1 MAGTTGRRLLLL
13 PVLGVH
19 KSGRVQ
25 RFMGTDTVPASTD
38 PATRVASRDVVVDAA
53 AGLAVLLYLP
63 SLATNRTGTDDD
75 GSGGGGS

>member
-1 MAGTTGRRLLLL
+1 
-13 PVLGVH
+13 
-19 KSGRVQ
+19 
-25 RFMGTDTVPASTD
+25 MGTDTVPASTD